1 MSEIKDTSRSLLLRI
16 RDARDQ
22 AAWGEFAEIYTPLI
36 FRFCRSR
43 RLQEAD
49 ASDVTQDVLRAVAQ
63 SIGGFDYEPR
73 RGKFRSWL
81 FKVVRSKLSN
91 FIEARRRNPQGTG
104 STTLHERLEEQPA
117 EDTEESWD
125 REYIEH
131 VLRWASERVRSEFQ
145 ERTWQAFWRTA
156 VQSEAAAKVAESL
169 EMTIG
174 AVYVARSRVLGR
186 LKEKLAAVEEEWAP
200 AAGGSPLRG

>member
-22 AAWGEFAEIYTPLI
+22 AAWAEFTEIYTPLI

-73 RGKFRSWL
+73 RGKFRNWL

-91 FIEARRRNPQGTG
+91 FLDARRRNPQGTG
-104 STTLHERLEEQPA
+104 STTLHERLDQQPA
-117 EDTEESWD
+117 EGAEESWD
-125 REYIEH
+125 QEYIEH
-131 VLRWASERVRSEFQ
+131 VLRWASEKVRAEFQ
-145 ERTWQAFWRTA
+145 DRTWQAFWRTA
-156 VQSEAAAKVAESL
+156 VHAEAAAKVAQSL
-169 EMTIG
+169 EMTLG

-186 LKEKLAAVEEEWAP
+186 LKEALAAIEEEWAP
-200 AAGGSPLRG
+200 ATDGSSLRG